1 MNWRSVTNQ
10 LMKRDCAVPAVDP
23 IKLLVQFFARKSMNR
38 VWPSELHGPFDI
50 DSANRALSLFLL
62 GLIISQFQ
70 PVKLDWGVCAVEP
83 IKLAMHFVPFNSLS

>member
-1 MNWRSVTNQ
+1 
-10 LMKRDCAVPAVDP
+10 MKRDRAVPAVDP

-62 GLIISQFQ
+62 GWLF
-70 PVKLDWGVCAVEP
+70 
-83 IKLAMHFVPFNSLS
+83 HNFNQLN